1 MLVRPLACLIGLG
14 FVVLSGCSAEQSG
27 MSDSGASIDAAAVD
41 AAAGVDASVRDA
53 AARDAFLRDAGP
65 ASDGALDATIMDAG
79 ADARRTCNDIR
90 SEHSTL
96 LARALLCDPLLTV
109 VQCTA
114 KVERALGCGC
124 QVFVN
129 QSSAAGLNALAD
141 EWNAAGCTAIC
152 PLALCPEYN
161 AGVCSSATSMC
172 EGRP

>member
-1 MLVRPLACLIGLG
+1 MLVRPLACLIGFG
-14 FVVLSGCSAEQSG
+14 FVVLSGCSAQQAG
-27 MSDSGASIDAAAVD
+27 MPDSGSVDAAAVD
-41 AAAGVDASVRDA
+41 AAAVADGSVRDA
-53 AARDAFLRDAGP
+53 AARDAFLRDSGP
-65 ASDGALDATIMDAG
+65 ASDGALDAAIMDAEV
-79 ADARRTCNDIR
+79 DARRTCNDIR

-129 QSSAAGLNALAD
+129 HSYAAGLNALAD

-152 PLALCPEYN
+152 PLVVCPEYN